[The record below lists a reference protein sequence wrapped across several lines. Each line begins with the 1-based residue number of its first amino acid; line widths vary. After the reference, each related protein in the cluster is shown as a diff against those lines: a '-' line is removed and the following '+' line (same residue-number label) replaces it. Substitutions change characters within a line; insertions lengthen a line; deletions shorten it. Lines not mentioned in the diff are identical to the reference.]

1 MIKHRIRNSLPEH
14 SDIRYTII
22 HMALNA
28 RAAQEFVPIKE
39 VRDGII
45 VLKDGGLRA
54 VIIASSINL
63 SLKSEEEQHATI
75 MQFQTFLNGLDFPV
89 EISVQSR
96 KLDIRPYI
104 LSLEERMRLQT
115 EPLIK
120 LQTKEYMDFIK
131 SFTEEVN
138 IMTKSFFVIVPY
150 SGSSSFT
157 PKKGIFDKIF
167 GSNQKS
173 TTAEEDSK
181 TRFEEKRTQLDERVG
196 VVMEGLGAFGVRST
210 QLGTEE
216 VIELFYKTFNPGDI
230 SQGVK
235 LE

>member
-1 MIKHRIRNSLPEH
+1 
-14 SDIRYTII
+14 
-22 HMALNA
+22 MALNA

-39 VRDGII
+39 VRDGVI

-54 VIIASSINL
+54 VLIASSINL
-63 SLKSEEEQHATI
+63 SLKSEDEQHATI
-75 MQFQTFLNGLDFPV
+75 MQFQTFLNGLDFSV

-104 LSLEERMRLQT
+104 VSLEERMKLQT

-120 LQTKEYMDFIK
+120 LQTKEYMDFIR

-138 IMTKSFFVIVPY
+138 IMTKSFFVTIPY
-150 SGSSSFT
+150 SGDTSFA
-157 PKKGIFDKIF
+157 PKKGFFDKLF
-167 GSNQKS
+167 GGNQKA
-173 TTAEEDSK
+173 TTKEEDSK

-196 VVMEGLGAFGVRST
+196 VVMQGLGSFGVRST

-216 VIELFYKTFNPGDI
+216 IIELFYKTFNPGDI

-235 LE
+235 LQ